1 MGESIAL
8 RQLDNLESLF
18 AQADLTNNG
27 TLTKEEVRVFVH
39 RAVKEGIFSDFFQA

>member
-18 AQADLTNNG
+18 AQADLTNVSK
-27 TLTKEEVRVFVH
+27 T
-39 RAVKEGIFSDFFQA
+39 ADF